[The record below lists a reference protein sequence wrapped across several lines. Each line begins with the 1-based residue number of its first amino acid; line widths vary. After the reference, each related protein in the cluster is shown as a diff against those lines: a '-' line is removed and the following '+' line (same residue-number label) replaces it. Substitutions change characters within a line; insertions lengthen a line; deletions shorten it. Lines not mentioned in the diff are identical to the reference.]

1 MADDDQGWTVETIPN
16 PTPEQ
21 KAFMKLADA
30 AFREAEGAPPPSRN
44 LMEKMRSQAL
54 TNDALD
60 RPGPARDAFD
70 HVMGLSDDEFEA
82 EFGEVLY
89 RNAYDE
95 EDAEEAAMG
104 PWTPPPPERIARR
117 TREVYE
123 AMAERDARRARERED
138 GDDGAGSP

>member
-1 MADDDQGWTVETIPN
+1 
-16 PTPEQ
+16 
-21 KAFMKLADA
+21 
-30 AFREAEGAPPPSRN
+30 
-44 LMEKMRSQAL
+44 MRSQAL

-82 EFGEVLY
+82 EFGEAPH
-89 RNAYDE
+89 RDACDE

-104 PWTPPPPERIARR
+104 PPPPERIARR

-123 AMAERDARRARERED
+123 AMAERDAQRARERERS
-138 GDDGAGSP
+138 G